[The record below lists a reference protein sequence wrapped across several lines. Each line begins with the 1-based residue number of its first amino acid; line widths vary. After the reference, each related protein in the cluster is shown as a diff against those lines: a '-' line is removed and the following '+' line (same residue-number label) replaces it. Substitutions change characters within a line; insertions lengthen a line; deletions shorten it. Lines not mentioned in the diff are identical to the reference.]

1 MLTESAARWLLVLH
15 TLLGVAAVSAA
26 THLVIW
32 LRRYLRG
39 KTGSRRAVVKFARLT
54 LALQVVAFAAGNAM
68 YPTYRVEVRAAYL
81 ENPLALTQTHATK
94 HDWSARV
101 IADEGG
107 QPREAA
113 TVTNVVRGGA
123 HAARWFDIKEHWV
136 ALGIFVSAGV
146 LLMLSRW
153 PIAREH
159 GAQAP
164 IVLALAVIGAAT
176 LWLAAIIGIL
186 TTAWRAI

>member
-15 TLLGVAAVSAA
+15 TLLGVAAVGTA

-39 KTGSRRAVVKFARLT
+39 KTGSRRAVLKFARLT
-54 LALQVVAFAAGNAM
+54 LALQVLAFAAGNAM
-68 YPTYRVEVRAAYL
+68 YPTYKVEVRAAYL
-81 ENPLALTQTHATK
+81 ENPMALTQAHEAK
-94 HDWSARV
+94 HTWAARV
-101 IADEGG
+101 IAGEGG
-107 QPREAA
+107 EPRQAPEM
-113 TVTNVVRGGA
+113 TDVVRGGA

-153 PIAREH
+153 PTER
-159 GAQAP
+159 AQSALAP
-164 IVLALAVIGAAT
+164 IAMALAIVCAAT
-176 LWLAAIIGIL
+176 LWLAAIVGIL